1 MLPAEEQEAWWF
13 EGMGVW
19 GVKGGSSKGQGKM
32 KKGRGGGTH
41 VENIVSTEHF
51 AVELICY
58 EQSKL
63 IIGDKMTCS
72 WQRWPKVTKVYL

>member
-32 KKGRGGGTH
+32 KKGRGGGGHMLRTSS
-41 VENIVSTEHF
+41 VQNI
-51 AVELICY
+51 L
-58 EQSKL
+58 L
-63 IIGDKMTCS
+63 
-72 WQRWPKVTKVYL
+72 